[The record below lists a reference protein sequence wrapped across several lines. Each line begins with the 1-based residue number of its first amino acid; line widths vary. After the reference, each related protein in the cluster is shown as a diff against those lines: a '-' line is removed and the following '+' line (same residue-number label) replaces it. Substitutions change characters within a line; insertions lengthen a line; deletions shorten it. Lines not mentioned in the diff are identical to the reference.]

1 MPKPSA
7 ARKVTRVARTGG
19 GRTKRGQSSWL
30 FPTVIVVTAV
40 AGTFLIGF
48 SRSERQPNTSP
59 PRVGADHWH
68 AAIGVDICG
77 AFDPNIP
84 DNGQDPLGIHTHGD
98 GIVHIHPFS
107 AQSAGKN
114 ATLKVFFDTV
124 GAKITA
130 TQIKIPSDPTTHKN
144 GQKCGDKPAS
154 VVTKVWDTRASSD
167 TGHIV
172 TGDPGAIHPKN
183 NMLIT
188 IAFVPAGT
196 DIPKPPSE
204 PQLDNLSDVG
214 ASSTT
219 TVPGP
224 TTVPGSP
231 TSTPA
236 SSTPPTS
243 TAPSTSPP
251 ASTP

>member
-19 GRTKRGQSSWL
+19 GRTKRGQTSWF
-30 FPTVIVVTAV
+30 FPTLITVTVI
-40 AGTFLIGF
+40 AGTFLIAF
-48 SRSERQPNTSP
+48 SRSERQPDTTH

-77 AFDPNIP
+77 TFTGNIP

-130 TQIKIPSDPTTHKN
+130 TQIKVPNDPTTHKN
-144 GQKCGDKPAS
+144 GQKCGDKTAT
-154 VVTKVWDTRASSD
+154 VITKVWDTRAPDD

-172 TGDPGAIHPKN
+172 PGDPSAIHPKN

-188 IAFVPAGT
+188 IAFVPDGSE
-196 DIPKPPSE
+196 IPKPPSE

-214 ASSTT
+214 ANATSTTLPGSTT
-219 TVPGP
+219 TP
-224 TTVPGSP
+224 SP

-236 SSTPPTS
+236 T
-243 TAPSTSPP
+243 TATPSTSTP